1 MKHLIAYRLIPL
13 AYNFLQENLP
23 VLSVLVS

>member
-1 MKHLIAYRLIPL
+1 MSRLAARRLIPL
-13 AYNFLQENLP
+13 VYNFLQENLP